1 MLKQDRQSEL
11 IRSDYALG
19 YPHFF
24 SLLLLTSDD
33 IMYKTVSLDPCG
45 NQRQWNK
52 KEMELQK
59 KIPWGSTH
67 DEIINVLWKLQGV
80 DMTLKGFCF
89 RSWNRK
95 RLRNGWKNYLPCT
108 ISIWT
113 RDPTSQMRGC
123 IISDG
128 TNLSKS
134 CKLRGKVCYNNWKI
148 SPCLC
153 VAYVRYSLCVKPL
166 QILRHPT

>member
-67 DEIINVLWKLQGV
+67 DEIINVL
-80 DMTLKGFCF
+80 
-89 RSWNRK
+89 
-95 RLRNGWKNYLPCT
+95 
-108 ISIWT
+108 
-113 RDPTSQMRGC
+113 
-123 IISDG
+123 
-128 TNLSKS
+128 
-134 CKLRGKVCYNNWKI
+134 
-148 SPCLC
+148 
-153 VAYVRYSLCVKPL
+153 
-166 QILRHPT
+166 